1 MRVLHI
7 CSYYATPLYRLLFDE
22 LNNLGIEQ
30 KVFYFAS
37 RDTRFDAPDPDVV
50 FSPCYGD
57 LERMFFLR
65 KESKALSSLYS
76 LVDVA
81 SYDIVHAHSL
91 FSNGYLALEAKRKRG
106 LPYIVAFRNT
116 DLNAFFKVRPWL
128 RRVGLEIMQEA
139 ESVIFLSPSYRDA
152 VLSAY
157 VPDGMRRAIEGKSC
171 VIPNGI
177 NEVFF
182 KNRPDAPRREDGV
195 VRVVQV
201 GDINSNKNQL
211 TVAKACLE
219 LERSGS
225 RVSYLIVGRAKSKSV
240 VKKLNRYPFV
250 KILPPVPQSDL
261 IGMYRESDVF
271 AMPSFHETFG
281 LVYVE
286 AMSQG
291 LPVVYSKEQGFDGWV
306 SDPELARGVVPSDKR
321 ALAAAIESLL
331 PASKERLQ
339 RAISEATRFKWPAI
353 AARYRSE
360 YERALSQGN
369 TRGHQL
375 EGSGQ

>member
-22 LNNLGIEQ
+22 LDKLGVEQ

-37 RDTRFDAPDPDVV
+37 RDTRFDAPDQDVV
-50 FSPCYGD
+50 FSPCYSEFD
-57 LERMFFLR
+57 RVFFSR
-65 KESKALSSLYS
+65 KENKALQSLYFS
-76 LVDVA
+76 IDVS

-91 FSNGYLALEAKRKRG
+91 FSNGYLALEAKRGLG

-128 RRVGLEIMQEA
+128 RQIGLEIMQEA
-139 ESVIFLSPSYRDA
+139 EAVIFLSPSYKDA
-152 VLSAY
+152 VLGSY
-157 VPDGMRRAIEGKSC
+157 VPEKMRKTVEGKSR

-182 KNRPDAPRREDGV
+182 ESKPDAPRGEDGII
-195 VRVVQV
+195 RVIQV
-201 GDINSNKNQL
+201 GDVNSNKNQL
-211 TVAKACLE
+211 TVARACLE
-219 LERSGS
+219 LEQNGN
-225 RVSYLIVGRAKSKSV
+225 RVSYSIVGRVQSKSV
-240 VKKLNRYPFV
+240 VKKLSRYPFV
-250 KILPPVPQSDL
+250 KILPPVPQNEL
-261 IGMYRESDVF
+261 IDMYRESDVYV
-271 AMPSFHETFG
+271 MPSFHETFG

-291 LPVVYSKEQGFDGWV
+291 LPVVYSKGQGFDGWV

>member
-65 KESKALSSLYS
+65 KESKALNSLYS
-76 LVDVA
+76 SIDVS
-81 SYDIVHAHSL
+81 SYGIVHAHSL
-91 FSNGYLALEAKRKRG
+91 FSNGYLALEVKRKRG
-106 LPYIVAFRNT
+106 LPYIVAFRST

-128 RRVGLEIMQEA
+128 RRIGLKIMQEA
-139 ESVIFLSPSYRDA
+139 EAVVFLSPSYKDA
-152 VLSAY
+152 VLSKY
-157 VPDGMRRAIEGKSC
+157 VPDKMREMVERKSL

-182 KNRPDAPRREDGV
+182 ENEPNAPRKEDGV
-195 VRVVQV
+195 IRVIQV

-225 RVSYLIVGRAKSKSV
+225 RVSYLIVGRVRSKSV
-240 VKKLNRYPFV
+240 LRKLNRYPFV
-250 KILPPVPQSDL
+250 KIFPPVPQSEL

-271 AMPSFHETFG
+271 VMPSHHETFG
-281 LVYVE
+281 LVYAE

-291 LPVVYSKEQGFDGWV
+291 LPVVYTRKQGFDGWFLDGTV
-306 SDPELARGVVPSDKR
+306 GKSVR
-321 ALAAAIESLL
+321 AS
-331 PASKERLQ
+331 
-339 RAISEATRFKWPAI
+339 SENDIAI
-353 AARYRSE
+353 AIQG
-360 YERALSQGN
+360 ALQMRDQYYSSCVDAAKQFNWKDVSKDYKALYQKAIQGN
-369 TRGHQL
+369 
-375 EGSGQ
+375 

>member
-22 LNNLGIEQ
+22 LEHLGVDQ
-30 KVFYFAS
+30 RVFYFAS
-37 RDTRFDAPDPDVV
+37 HGTRFDAPEQDVV
-50 FSPCYGD
+50 FSPCYGNLD
-57 LERMFFLR
+57 RVFFSR
-65 KESKALSSLYS
+65 KERKALNSLYS
-76 LVDVA
+76 LVDVT

-91 FSNGYLALEAKRKRG
+91 FSNGYLALKAKRRHG

-128 RRVGLEIMQEA
+128 RRIGLEIMREA
-139 ESVIFLSPSYRDA
+139 EAVIFLSPSYRDA

-157 VPDGMRRAIEGKSC
+157 VPDGIRGAIGEKSR

-177 NEVFF
+177 NKVFF
-182 KNRPDAPRREDGV
+182 ENAPDAPRRTDGV
-195 VRVVQV
+195 IRVIQV
-201 GDINSNKNQL
+201 GDINKNKNQL
-211 TVAKACLE
+211 TVAKACQE

-225 RVSYLIVGRAKSKSV
+225 RVSYSIVGKPKSKSIV
-240 VKKLNRYPFV
+240 EKLSRYPFV
-250 KILPPVPQSDL
+250 KVQPPVPQSEL

-291 LPVVYSKEQGFDGWV
+291 LPVIYSKGQGFDGWV
-306 SDPELARGVVPSDKR
+306 SDRELARGVDASDSKD
-321 ALAAAIESLL
+321 LAEAIESLL
-331 PASKERLQ
+331 PASKARLQ
-339 RAISEATRFKWPAI
+339 RSIKEAAGFKWPEI

-360 YERALSQGN
+360 YEKAISQN
-369 TRGHQL
+369 REQRPRQ
-375 EGSGQ
+375 EEFE